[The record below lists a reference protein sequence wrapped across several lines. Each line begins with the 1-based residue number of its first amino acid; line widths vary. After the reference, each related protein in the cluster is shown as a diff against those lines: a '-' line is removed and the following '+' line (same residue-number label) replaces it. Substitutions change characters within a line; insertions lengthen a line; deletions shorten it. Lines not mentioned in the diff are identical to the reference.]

1 MRSSDSYHLRRNK
14 IRRAHIGPRELDRP
28 RGSGCQAESALQ
40 TRCSSRSAR
49 AFAKIQN
56 ARPFPNNCTGCC
68 RSATQTNSRLRIFR
82 GCCRRRSRLRV
93 GWVERPALAL
103 RFPCRPTEAINKPAS
118 SSWISRSLGIP
129 SSTMACCLGRY
140 PLQVRLR
147 TSEPRHF
154 LYVYVTNLIRLA
166 GVVVR
171 GANEKVRS
179 LYSEGIRTQ

>member
-1 MRSSDSYHLRRNK
+1 
-14 IRRAHIGPRELDRP
+14 
-28 RGSGCQAESALQ
+28 
-40 TRCSSRSAR
+40 
-49 AFAKIQN
+49 
-56 ARPFPNNCTGCC
+56 
-68 RSATQTNSRLRIFR
+68 
-82 GCCRRRSRLRV
+82 
-93 GWVERPALAL
+93 
-103 RFPCRPTEAINKPAS
+103 
-118 SSWISRSLGIP
+118 
-129 SSTMACCLGRY
+129 MACCLGRY